1 MKKADAKSIIS
12 IFVGVFLLM
21 GVIEFIFKRNH
32 SFILSNHYF
41 EFLLGFIVMKAFP
54 IGRGW
59 AKVRYFTLVFL
70 SFYLPIKIGDLLSV
84 EGLNITLGTYLIVLG
99 IFLLI
104 VGPFFYRRIA
114 HRAK

>member
-41 EFLLGFIVMKAFP
+41 VFLLGFIVMNAFP

-59 AKVRYFTLVFL
+59 AKSEIFYFSFSKFL
-70 SFYLPIKIGDLLSV
+70 SANKDWGLIKC
-84 EGLNITLGTYLIVLG
+84 
-99 IFLLI
+99 
-104 VGPFFYRRIA
+104 
-114 HRAK
+114 